1 MDCLGIG
8 RKLGGS
14 LAAWRQVG
22 TAGLDNGVVLGN
34 RLVDL
39 LGADQFLAGPLRD
52 LARRPL
58 LQQALRSEGLAR
70 RSALQALVADL
81 QLTYAP
87 AVLAELIDLL
97 ETGLLEPGLGH
108 PAGSGHPASWN
119 PASGNLASGNLAS
132 GNPASWNPGLGN
144 RGFKQAGSSPL
155 PLQAAVAI
163 GSGAI
168 GPVAIDSDSS
178 DSDSPDS
185 EPPDSGSLDS
195 RLKES
200 LSKESFE
207 RATRSHQTFPRG
219 LELATAPGEAS
230 TLPAAAGALHQLPA
244 SLRRLGR
251 DLRRLA
257 PGLALAAAMALV
269 LSWLAKVL
277 DHGLLRPSPIGG
289 GVVLVLLLA
298 AGQLASLGP
307 LRRLRPRGLL
317 SQQASADP
325 RLAWRWVTAPWLHA
339 RTLEAL
345 LNGLLLLLILGRSP
359 LALNELVLRYC
370 LTSLASLALAALTA
384 RWLGLRHQEW
394 GGASGAVG
402 GLIGLA
408 VGQALLRWREIGFG
422 LGRITIPAWVLL
434 VVVGC
439 LQLAWI
445 LAWRHPDDGARPG
458 QRLLASQWWW
468 GLLLGLAWALLS
480 WGSALVQLWWRQR
493 LA

>member
-1 MDCLGIG
+1 
-8 RKLGGS
+8 LGGS
-14 LAAWRQVG
+14 LAAWREVG

-119 PASGNLASGNLAS
+119 PASGN
-132 GNPASWNPGLGN
+132 

-155 PLQAAVAI
+155 PLQGAVAI

-230 TLPAAAGALHQLPA
+230 TLPAAAGALHQTPLP

-307 LRRLRPRGLL
+307 LRRLRLWGLL

-445 LAWRHPDDGARPG
+445 LPRRHPDDGARPG

>member
-108 PAGSGHPASWN
+108 PAGSGHPASGN
-119 PASGNLASGNLAS
+119 PAS
-132 GNPASWNPGLGN
+132 GNPASGNPGLGN

-163 GSGAI
+163 GPGAI
-168 GPVAIDSDSS
+168 GPVAFDSDSIDSDLL
-178 DSDSPDS
+178 DSDQ
-185 EPPDSGSLDS
+185 PDSGSLDS

-200 LSKESFE
+200 LSKESFK

-230 TLPAAAGALHQLPA
+230 TLPAATGALHQLPA

-277 DHGLLRPSPIGG
+277 DHGLLRPSPISG

-307 LRRLRPRGLL
+307 LRRLRPWGLL

-445 LAWRHPDDGARPG
+445 LPRRHPDDGARPG

>member
-14 LAAWRQVG
+14 LVAWRQVG

-108 PAGSGHPASWN
+108 PAGSGHPAS
-119 PASGNLASGNLAS
+119 G
-132 GNPASWNPGLGN
+132 NPGLGN

-163 GSGAI
+163 GPGAI
-168 GPVAIDSDSS
+168 GPVAFDSDSIDSDLL
-178 DSDSPDS
+178 DSDQPDS
-185 EPPDSGSLDS
+185 GSLDSGSLDS

-200 LSKESFE
+200 LSKESFK
-207 RATRSHQTFPRG
+207 RATRSQQTFPRG

-230 TLPAAAGALHQLPA
+230 TLPSATGALHQPPG
-244 SLRRLGR
+244 SLRRLGK

-257 PGLALAAAMALV
+257 PGLAMAAAMALV

-277 DHGLLRPSPIGG
+277 DQGLLRPSSISG

-298 AGQLASLGP
+298 GGQLASFGP
-307 LRRLRPRGLL
+307 LRRLRPWGLL

-359 LALNELVLRYC
+359 LALNELVLRYG

-384 RWLGLRHQEW
+384 RRLGLRHQEW

-402 GLIGLA
+402 ALIGLA

-422 LGRITIPAWVLL
+422 LGRVTIPAWVLL

-445 LAWRHPDDGARPG
+445 LPRRHPDDGARPG

-468 GLLLGLAWALLS
+468 GLVLGLAWALLS

-493 LA
+493 LS